1 MIPQVRTVLETA
13 AEELHIPPDDL
24 VVRGLRSFLERQ
36 FREVQA
42 EIFRITGHYGVS
54 GVEDMEARYRNGTL
68 RVTAMARLR
77 KHIAGGV
84 CNTWTTWSTNGIV
97 FHDCSRL
104 SHEAGGC

>member
-68 RVTAMARLR
+68 EEAHSWRGLQHLDHLEYKRDRL
-77 KHIAGGV
+77 
-84 CNTWTTWSTNGIV
+84 
-97 FHDCSRL
+97 SRL
-104 SHEAGGC
+104 LEALS